1 MRYRRNFSPLA
12 RRCLPG
18 SVRPVRLTEFWRRMH
33 QHLGPAYA
41 ESWAHDTVIAE
52 LGNRTVN
59 QALAAGEPAKD
70 VWRAV
75 VTALGLPLSER

>member
-1 MRYRRNFSPLA
+1 
-12 RRCLPG
+12 
-18 SVRPVRLTEFWRRMH
+18 MH